1 MKRRM
6 LSLLLACALLLTG
19 CTSAAPQVVQPPAAG
34 QIAVAKYPKMAPYPD
49 EQAYINAK
57 TGEFDDEGFSAVHS
71 AWRESRKNQYD
82 QPQGYADG
90 LTPFFQSSIPVFLN
104 AAEGANAVCSPLNV
118 YMALALLAEVTS
130 GESRQQ
136 VLSLLGSPDSLRTQA
151 GHVWNAH
158 YCDDG
163 ASACVLANSVWLED
177 GLTYDPDTLN
187 TLAKDYYASAF
198 QGDLGSGE
206 MDALLQ
212 NWINEQTGGL
222 LEEQSR
228 NLHMDPRTVLALA
241 STVYYRA
248 KWTNEF
254 HEKFNTEETFHSPG
268 GDVTATFLHQTLGYG
283 PYFWGTDFGAVY
295 LPLEDGSRMWLVLPD
310 EGQNPGDLLESG
322 HALDLILGDSDASE
336 NQKQLMVNLSVPK
349 FDVAG
354 DASLV
359 DALKSL
365 GITHAFDPHLADF
378 TPILPQDACWLDQ
391 VSHAARVA
399 IDEQGVTAAAYT
411 VMMMCGA
418 GMPPEEEID
427 FILDRPFLFVITSRD
442 NLPLFAGIVNQPV

>member
-34 QIAVAKYPKMAPYPD
+34 QIAVAEYPKMAPYPD

-57 TGEFDDEGFSAVHS
+57 TGEFDDEGFSAVHY

-82 QPQGYADG
+82 QPRGYADG

-104 AAEGANAVCSPLNV
+104 AAEGSNAVCSPLNV

-136 VLSLLGSPDSLRTQA
+136 VLSVLGDPDSLRTQA

-163 ASACVLANSVWLED
+163 ASACVLANSVWLKD
-177 GLTYDPDTLN
+177 GLTYDPDTLS
-187 TLAKDYYASAF
+187 TLAKDYYASVF
-198 QGDLGSGE
+198 QGDLGSAE
-206 MDALLQ
+206 MDTLLQ
-212 NWINEQTGGL
+212 EWINEQTGGL

-254 HEKFNTEETFHSPG
+254 HEKFNTEETFRSPG

-310 EGQNPGDLLESG
+310 EGYTPGDLLESG

-359 DALKSL
+359 DALKSM

-418 GMPPEEEID
+418 GRPPEEEID